1 MAQAETLAPTPTHWI
16 EKQLMPALFA
26 IAVALSLFQLYQG
39 ITAEMGSTFFRPIHL
54 SWILILAFI
63 KYPLVKDPAN
73 RFYLSGRL
81 MDLAACALALFGGII
96 TLQFDYAGID
106 HLLYGLSQMDFVAGA
121 GILFLTL
128 EATRRSVG
136 WEMALIGLIFLLYV
150 LFGNHLPDS
159 IANRGFSLER
169 VVRFQVFTSE
179 GVYGAPLGIAATA
192 VFMFVLF
199 GAFLESTGV
208 GKFLIDLSYAAAG
221 KYRGGPAKACVLASA
236 GMGSISGS
244 AIANAV
250 AVGALTIPT
259 MKKLGYKGEQAAGIE
274 ASASTGGQ
282 IMPPIMG
289 AGAFIM
295 ADLTNTPYREIVLI
309 SIVPALLFF
318 AGVLLYVHLMACKLG
333 LEGIKERPKVK
344 EILAHGFHF
353 IFPLVLIIVLLMMNF
368 SPTMVGAIGTGAVIL
383 SCMMRRH
390 TRIDLLIIARGLKN
404 GAVMMIPISVACATA
419 GIVVGAIGQTG
430 LGLQFTEFV
439 ISLSGGHLWLALIL
453 VAGAA
458 LILGMGLPV
467 TAAYIILAVMAAP
480 ALESMGVY
488 LLVAHMA
495 IFWLSQTSNITPPV
509 ALAAFAAAG
518 VANAH
523 PQKSAIEA
531 LKLANGFFLIPVLMV
546 YSDLLF
552 VEGVT
557 WTGFLIAVVSSIT
570 MVISLA
576 FALENYAFTWLSKPQ
591 RLAFAL
597 VVPLVLYKSVL
608 TSGIAVV
615 ICLAVMWWNYRHH
628 RATVPA

>member
-1 MAQAETLAPTPTHWI
+1 MAEADTTTAPHAPIDKLLMQAMFGLA
-16 EKQLMPALFA
+16 M
-26 IAVALSLFQLYQG
+26 ALSLFQLYQA
-39 ITAEMGSTFFRPIHL
+39 ITADLGSTFFRPIHL

-63 KYPLVKDPAN
+63 KYPLIQNTESSLHLP
-73 RFYLSGRL
+73 GRL
-81 MDLAACALALFGGII
+81 LDLAAGGFALFGGIA

-106 HLLYGLSQMDFVAGA
+106 HLLYGLKDADYIAGA
-121 GILFLTL
+121 AILFLTL
-128 EATRRSVG
+128 EATRRTVG
-136 WEMALIGLIFLLYV
+136 WEMALIGVIFLLYV
-150 LFGNHLPDS
+150 LFGNYLPDA

-169 VVRFQVFTSE
+169 VVRFQIFTSE

-259 MKKLGYKGEQAAGIE
+259 MKKLGYKSEQAAGIE

-295 ADLTNTPYREIVLI
+295 ADLTNTPYRDIVLI
-309 SIVPALLFF
+309 SIVPALLYFM
-318 AGVLLYVHLMACKLG
+318 GVLLYVHLMACKLG
-333 LEGIKERPKVK
+333 LEGIKDRPRVK

-353 IFPLVLIIVLLMMNF
+353 IFPLVLIVTLLMMNF
-368 SPTMVGAIGTGAVIL
+368 SPTMVGAIGTGAIIV
-383 SCMMRRH
+383 SCMLRKH
-390 TRIDLLIIARGLKN
+390 TRIGLMAIGRGLCN
-404 GAVMMIPISVACATA
+404 GAVMMVPISVACATA
-419 GIVVGAIGQTG
+419 GIVVGVIGQTG

-439 ISLSGGHLWLALIL
+439 VSLSNGQLWLALLLI
-453 VAGAA
+453 AGAA

-495 IFWLSQTSNITPPV
+495 IFWLSQTSNVTPPV

-523 PQKSAIEA
+523 PQKSAVEA
-531 LKLANGFFLIPVLMV
+531 LKLANGFFLIPVLMI

-557 WTGFLIAVVSSIT
+557 WSGFGIAVVSSIAL
-570 MVISLA
+570 VLALA
-576 FALENYAFTWLSKPQ
+576 FAIQNYAFTYLNKAQ
-591 RLAFAL
+591 RLLFIL
-597 VVPLVLYKSVL
+597 VVPLVLFKSPL
-608 TSGIAVV
+608 TSLIAVV
-615 ICLAVMWWNYRHH
+615 LCIAGLAWNARMHKKEVV
-628 RATVPA
+628 T

>member
-1 MAQAETLAPTPTHWI
+1 MSDAKPQQH
-16 EKQLMPALFA
+16 QPAL
-26 IAVALSLFQLYQG
+26 ISHSIMWLAVALSVFQLWQG
-39 ITAEMGSTFFRPIHL
+39 LTAELGSTYFRPIHL
-54 SWILILAFI
+54 SWILILAFM
-63 KYPLVKDPAN
+63 KYPLVKDPSSKN
-73 RFYLSGRL
+73 YWLGRGL
-81 MDLAACALALFGGII
+81 DVVACAFALVGGMA
-96 TLQFDYAGID
+96 TLEFDYAGID
-106 HLLYGLSQMDFVAGA
+106 HLLYGLKEFDYIAGA
-121 GILFLTL
+121 AILFLTI
-128 EATRRSVG
+128 EATRRAVG
-136 WEMALIGLIFLLYV
+136 WEMAVIGLIFLGYV
-150 LFGNHLPDS
+150 LFGNLLPDVV
-159 IANRGFSLER
+159 ANRGFSLER

-259 MKKLGYKGEQAAGIE
+259 MKKLGYKSEQAAGIE
-274 ASASTGGQ
+274 ASVSTGGQ

-295 ADLTNTPYREIVLI
+295 ADLTNTPYRDIVLI
-309 SIVPALLFF
+309 SIAPAFLYFM
-318 AGVLLYVHLMACKLG
+318 GVLLYVHLMACKLG
-333 LEGIKERPKVK
+333 LEGIKDRPKVK
-344 EILAHGFHF
+344 DILAHGYHF
-353 IFPLVLIIVLLMMNF
+353 MLPLGLIVALLMMSF
-368 SPTMVGAIGTGAVIL
+368 SPTLVGAIGTFAVIGSSFL
-383 SCMMRRH
+383 RKH
-390 TRIDLLIIARGLKN
+390 TRVGLLMIMQGLRN

-439 ISLSGGHLWLALIL
+439 ISLSDGQLWLALIL
-453 VAGAA
+453 IAGAA

-480 ALESMGVY
+480 ALEGMGVY

-495 IFWLSQTSNITPPV
+495 IFWLSQTSNVTPPV

-523 PQKSAIEA
+523 PQKSAVEA
-531 LKLANGFFLIPVLMV
+531 LKLANGFFLIPVLMI
-546 YSDLLF
+546 YTDILF

-557 WTGFLIAVVSSIT
+557 WGGFLVALVSSIT
-570 MVISLA
+570 LVISLA
-576 FALENYAFTWLSKPQ
+576 FTLENYAVTYLTLAQ
-591 RLAFAL
+591 RLMFAA
-597 VVPLVLYKSVL
+597 VVPLVLYKSDA
-608 TSGIAVV
+608 TSLIAVV
-615 ICLAVMWWNYRHH
+615 LCGLALAWNTMTHK
-628 RATVPA
+628 RASTQAA